1 MPSFRDTTCR
11 PRLRCTRNSVDEG
24 EGQMSLVKRG
34 RGGGRDVPEH
44 FTEARTRA
52 VTKVSRRTEGRLSEM
67 TSKLAPVHSDAVMV
81 KTTTSDDD
89 V

>member
-11 PRLRCTRNSVDEG
+11 PRPRSTRNSVDEG

-34 RGGGRDVPEH
+34 RGGGRDVL
-44 FTEARTRA
+44 ARTFHRSTRA

-67 TSKLAPVHSDAVMV
+67 TGKLAPVHSDAVMV